1 MQCNHQLNAPNENSA
16 IRGILPPD
24 GGVWPDSLML
34 FIYCTFK
41 LTMVLACACGVTA
54 LLVAVTVIE

>member
-1 MQCNHQLNAPNENSA
+1 MSLPKMKTPPSEAL
-16 IRGILPPD
+16 LPPN
-24 GGVWPDSLML
+24 GGVWPNSLML

-54 LLVAVTVIE
+54 LLVAVTVIA